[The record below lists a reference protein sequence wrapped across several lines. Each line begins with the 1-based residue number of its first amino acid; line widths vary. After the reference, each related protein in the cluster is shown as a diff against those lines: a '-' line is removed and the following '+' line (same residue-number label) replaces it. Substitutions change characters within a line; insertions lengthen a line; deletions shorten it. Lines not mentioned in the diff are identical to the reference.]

1 MTSIRDGKFFLGK
14 VFDMQAGKLTDELL
28 QYDPAD
34 LTTHAVVTGMTG
46 SGKTGMCIGL
56 LEEAAIE
63 GIPAIIIDPKGD
75 LTNLLLHFPNLLPAD
90 FEPWI
95 DPEVARREGK
105 TSAQTAQDTAEAW
118 KNGLAS
124 WGLGPDQ
131 LNLLNQS
138 VDFGVF
144 TPGSTVGTP
153 INILSS
159 FAAPDLPWDEY
170 REVLREKISTIVT
183 ALLGLVGLNE
193 IDPLRS
199 REHILVSNILENAWS
214 KGVSLDLTELILQ
227 VQNPPFER
235 LGAFPVNNFFPA
247 KERFDLAMLLNNFLA
262 SPSFEV
268 WREGVPLDIGEL
280 MTSASGKPRH
290 NIFYLAHLNDSE
302 RMFFVTLLFAAIE
315 SWMRSQR
322 GTSALRAL
330 VYFDE
335 ILGYLPPVAN
345 PPSRPIMLRMLKQAR
360 AFGVGLL
367 LATQNPVDVD
377 YKGLSNAGTWFV
389 GRLQTDQD
397 KQRLLDGL
405 DSAGGGLDRQEVDKL
420 ISRLGKRTFLL
431 HNVHAKAP
439 KIFQTRW
446 ALNFLAG
453 PLTRM
458 QIPQL
463 MKLIPAQTQPR
474 VGEPGM
480 PMGAA
485 AAVAPV
491 QAAATTAAKAPTPF
505 GPASTT
511 RPVMPA
517 GVNEFFIPNNLGF
530 SQALTDARVPS
541 SAKVDQG
548 GFLYRPALFAQAE
561 VTYLARKYNLEL
573 TRQVSSLPQEAR
585 GRMVS
590 WDDFAWQAYK
600 REDVISSPL
609 PGARYA
615 AIPEWLSDARL
626 ITSLQSDFVDWVVRN
641 GTLRVR
647 VNEVLKVFAGPDVTT
662 AEFREMCSKAAR
674 DAMKAELDK
683 VETTFNKKLETL
695 EAKVKRQTMEVDSQE
710 DELGQ
715 RRMEEVGKGAEF
727 LIGMLGGRKRSLSSN
742 LSKRRMTASAKA
754 ILKQE
759 QAELEMLEKQL
770 AGLEN
775 ERKAA
780 LDEVNERWARQVDHE
795 VEVPVT
801 PYRKDVYVDFY
812 GIAWL
817 PYYVVS
823 VDGQSREIPAFQQ
836 PSR

>member
-1 MTSIRDGKFFLGK
+1 MASLRDGKFFLGK
-14 VFDMQAGKLTDELL
+14 IFDMQAGKLTDELL

-46 SGKTGMCIGL
+46 SGKTGMCVGL

-75 LTNLLLHFPNLLPAD
+75 LTNLLLHFPDLLPTD

-105 TSAQTAQDTAEAW
+105 TTAQTAQDTAENW

-124 WGLGPDQ
+124 WGMGPNE
-131 LNLLNQS
+131 LNLLGQS
-138 VDFGVF
+138 VDFSVF
-144 TPGSTVGTP
+144 TPGSSVGTP
-153 INILSS
+153 VNILSS
-159 FAAPDLPWDEY
+159 FAAPDLPWNEY
-170 REVLREKISTIVT
+170 REILREKISTIVT
-183 ALLGLVGLNE
+183 ALLGLVGLTE

-214 KGVSLDLTELILQ
+214 KGASLDLTELILQ

-268 WREGVPLDIGEL
+268 WREGVPLEIGEL

-405 DSAGGGLDRQEVDKL
+405 DAAGGGLDRQEVDKL

-453 PLTRM
+453 PLTRT

-463 MKLIPAQTQPR
+463 MKLIPAEALPR
-474 VGEPGM
+474 GSEPAM
-480 PMGAA
+480 PIGAA
-485 AAVAPV
+485 SAVATAQAAVPG
-491 QAAATTAAKAPTPF
+491 AKTPTPL

-511 RPVMPA
+511 RPVAPA
-517 GVNEFFIPNNLGF
+517 GINEFFIPNNLAF
-530 SQALTDARVPS
+530 SQAITSARIPAT
-541 SAKVDQG
+541 AKIDQG
-548 GFLYRPALFAQAE
+548 GFIYRPALFAQAE

-573 TRQVSSLPQEAR
+573 TRQVASLPQEAR
-585 GRMVS
+585 GRLVS
-590 WDDFAWQAYK
+590 WDDFVWQAYS
-600 REDVISSPL
+600 REEVMSSPL

-626 ITSLQSDFVDWVVRN
+626 INSLQSDFVDWVVRN

-647 VNEVLKVFAGPDVTT
+647 ANEALKVFAGPEVTT

-674 DAMKAELDK
+674 DAMQAELSK
-683 VETTFNKKLETL
+683 VELTYKKKMETL

-710 DELGQ
+710 DELNQ

-727 LIGMLGGRKRSLSSN
+727 LLSMLGGRKRSLSSN

-754 ILKQE
+754 DLKQE
-759 QAELEMLEKQL
+759 QVELELLEKQL
-770 AGLEN
+770 AEM
-775 ERKAA
+775 EKEQKAA
-780 LDEVNERWARQVDHE
+780 LEEVNERWARQVDQE

-817 PYYVVS
+817 PYYVIS
-823 VDGQSREIPAFQQ
+823 TDGQSREIPAFNQ
-836 PSR
+836 P

>member
-14 VFDMQAGKLTDELL
+14 IFDMQAGKLTDELL
-28 QYDPAD
+28 EYDPAD

-46 SGKTGMCIGL
+46 SGKTGMCVGL

-75 LTNLLLHFPNLLPAD
+75 LTNLLLHFPDLLPAD

-105 TSAQTAQDTAEAW
+105 TTAQTAQDTAENW

-124 WGLGPDQ
+124 WGLGPDE
-131 LNLLNQS
+131 LNLLDQS
-138 VDFGVF
+138 VDFSVF

-153 INILSS
+153 VNILSS
-159 FAAPDLPWDEY
+159 FAAPDLPWTEY
-170 REVLREKISTIVT
+170 REILREKISTIVT
-183 ALLGLVGLNE
+183 ALLGLVGLTE

-214 KGVSLDLTELILQ
+214 KGASLDLTELILQ

-268 WREGVPLDIGEL
+268 WREGVPLEIGEL

-322 GTSALRAL
+322 GTSALRTL

-405 DSAGGGLDRQEVDKL
+405 DAAGGGLDRQEVDKL

-453 PLTRM
+453 PLTRT

-463 MKLIPAQTQPR
+463 MKLIPAEALP
-474 VGEPGM
+474 GGSEPAM
-480 PMGAA
+480 PVGAA
-485 AAVAPV
+485 AAVSPAQTAVPV
-491 QAAATTAAKAPTPF
+491 AKTPSPLGPT
-505 GPASTT
+505 STT
-511 RPVMPA
+511 RPVVPA
-517 GVNEFFIPNNLGF
+517 GINEFFIPNNLAF
-530 SQALTDARVPS
+530 SQAITDARIPS
-541 SAKVDQG
+541 TAKIDQG

-573 TRQVSSLPQEAR
+573 TRQVASLPQEAR
-585 GRMVS
+585 GRLVS
-590 WDDFAWQAYK
+590 WDDFVWQAYS
-600 REDVISSPL
+600 REEVMSSPL
-609 PGARYA
+609 PDARYV

-626 ITSLQSDFVDWVVRN
+626 INMLQSDFVDWVVRN
-641 GTLRVR
+641 GILRVR
-647 VNEVLKVFAGPDVTT
+647 ANEALKVFAGPEVTT
-662 AEFREMCSKAAR
+662 AVFREMCSKAAR
-674 DAMKAELDK
+674 DAMQAELSK
-683 VETTFNKKLETL
+683 VELSYQKKLETL

-727 LIGMLGGRKRSLSSN
+727 LLSMLGGRKRSLSSN
-742 LSKRRMTASAKA
+742 LSKRRMTAAAKA
-754 ILKQE
+754 DLKQE
-759 QAELEMLEKQL
+759 QAELEILEKQL
-770 AGLEN
+770 AEMEN
-775 ERKAA
+775 EQKAA
-780 LDEVNERWARQVDHE
+780 LEEVNERWARLVDQE

-817 PYYVVS
+817 PYYVIS
-823 VDGQSREIPAFQQ
+823 VDGQSREIPAFIK
-836 PSR
+836 P

>member
-1 MTSIRDGKFFLGK
+1 MTSTRDGKFFLGK

-28 QYDPAD
+28 EYDPAD

-63 GIPAIIIDPKGD
+63 GIPAVIIDPKGD

-95 DPEVARREGK
+95 DPEVSRREGK
-105 TSAQTAQDTAEAW
+105 TPAQAAQDTAENW
-118 KNGLAS
+118 KKGLES
-124 WGLGPDQ
+124 WGLGATE
-131 LNLLNQS
+131 LNLLKDS
-138 VDFGVF
+138 VDFGVY
-144 TPGSTVGTP
+144 TPGSSAGVP
-153 INILSS
+153 VNILSS
-159 FAAPDLPWDEY
+159 FAAPDLPWEEH
-170 REVLREKISTIVT
+170 REILREKISTIVT
-183 ALLGLVGLNE
+183 ALLGLIGLNN

-199 REHILVSNILENAWS
+199 REHILLCNILENAWS
-214 KGVSLDLTELILQ
+214 KSSSLDLTELILQ
-227 VQNPPFER
+227 TQNPPFDR

-247 KERFDLAMLLNNFLA
+247 KDRFDLAMLLNNFLA
-262 SPSFEV
+262 SPSFEI
-268 WREGVPLDIGEL
+268 WREGVPLDIAKL
-280 MTSASGKPRH
+280 LYSPDGKPRH
-290 NIFYLAHLNDSE
+290 SIFYLAHLSESE

-322 GTSALRAL
+322 GTGSLRAL

-405 DSAGGGLDRQEVDKL
+405 DSAGGGLDRASTDKL
-420 ISRLGKRTFLL
+420 ISNLGKRTFLL
-431 HNVHAKAP
+431 HNVHGKGP
-439 KIFQTRW
+439 KVFQTRW

-453 PLTRM
+453 PLTRT

-463 MKLIPAQTQPR
+463 LKLIPNVPQPS
-474 VGEPGM
+474 GAEPSIPAGAM
-480 PMGAA
+480 AA
-485 AAVAPV
+485 APVSSAAVRPV
-491 QAAATTAAKAPTPF
+491 ETPPIPSS
-505 GPASTT
+505 GSTT

-517 GVNEFFIPNNLGF
+517 GINEFFIPNNLAF
-530 SQALTDARVPS
+530 SEALTVARIPS
-541 SAKVDQG
+541 SAQIKQG

-561 VTYLARKYNLEL
+561 VVYLARKYNLEL
-573 TRQVSSLPQEAR
+573 NRQVSALPQESR
-585 GRMVS
+585 GRMVN
-590 WDDFAWQAYK
+590 WDDFAWLPYK
-600 REDVISSPL
+600 REELTGSAL
-609 PGARYA
+609 PGARFTA
-615 AIPEWLSDARL
+615 LPEWLTDSRSL
-626 ITSLQSDFVDWVVRN
+626 NNLQSDFIDWVIRN
-641 GTLRVR
+641 GTIRVR
-647 VNEVLKVFAGPDVTT
+647 ANEALKVYAGPEVST

-674 DAMKAELDK
+674 DAMQGEIEK
-683 VETTFNKKLETL
+683 VEVTYRKKLETL
-695 EAKVKRQTMEVDSQE
+695 ESKVKRQTMEVDSQE

-715 RRMEEVGKGAEF
+715 RRMEELGKGAE
-727 LIGMLGGRKRSLSSN
+727 LIIGLFGGRKRSVSSN
-742 LSKRRMTASAKA
+742 LTKRRMTSSAKA
-754 ILKQE
+754 ALKQE
-759 QAELEMLEKQL
+759 EAELELLERQL
-770 AGLEN
+770 AELEN
-775 ERKAA
+775 EKKAA
-780 LDEVNERWARQVDHE
+780 LEEVNERWAKQVDNE

-801 PYRKDVYVDFY
+801 PYKKDVYLDFF

-823 VDGQSREIPAFQQ
+823 VDGQNREIPAFKQ
-836 PSR
+836 PA

>member
-28 QYDPAD
+28 EYDPAD

-46 SGKTGMCIGL
+46 SGKTGMCVGL

-75 LTNLLLHFPNLLPAD
+75 LTNLLLHFPDLLPTD

-105 TSAQTAQDTAEAW
+105 TIAQIAQDTAENW

-124 WGLGPDQ
+124 WGLGPDE
-131 LNLLNQS
+131 LKLLGQS
-138 VDFGVF
+138 VDFSVF

-153 INILSS
+153 VNILSS
-159 FAAPDLPWDEY
+159 FAAPDLPWNEY
-170 REVLREKISTIVT
+170 REILREKISTIVT
-183 ALLGLVGLNE
+183 ALLGLVGLTE

-214 KGVSLDLTELILQ
+214 KGASLDLTELILQ

-280 MTSASGKPRH
+280 LTSASGKPRH

-405 DSAGGGLDRQEVDKL
+405 DAAGGGLDRQEVDKL

-453 PLTRM
+453 PLTRT

-463 MKLIPAQTQPR
+463 MKLIPPEALPR
-474 VGEPGM
+474 GGEPAM
-480 PMGAA
+480 PAGAA
-485 AAVAPV
+485 AAVAPA
-491 QAAATTAAKAPTPF
+491 QAAVPVAKTPTPL
-505 GPASTT
+505 GPSSTT
-511 RPVMPA
+511 RPVIPA
-517 GVNEFFIPNNLGF
+517 GVNEFFIPNNLAF
-530 SQALTDARVPS
+530 SQAITDARIPAT
-541 SAKVDQG
+541 AKIDQG
-548 GFLYRPALFAQAE
+548 GFIYQPALFAQAE
-561 VTYLARKYNLEL
+561 VTYLARKYNFEL
-573 TRQVSSLPQEAR
+573 TRQVASLPQEAR

-590 WDDFAWQAYK
+590 WDDFIWQAYR
-600 REDVISSPL
+600 REDVMSSPL
-609 PGARYA
+609 PSARYA

-626 ITSLQSDFVDWVVRN
+626 INSLQSDFVDWVVRN

-647 VNEVLKVFAGPDVTT
+647 ANEALKVFAAPEVTT

-674 DAMKAELDK
+674 DAMQAELSK
-683 VETTFNKKLETL
+683 VELAYKKKMENL

-727 LIGMLGGRKRSLSSN
+727 LLSMLGGRKRSLSSN
-742 LSKRRMTASAKA
+742 LSKRRMTTAAKA
-754 ILKQE
+754 DLKQE
-759 QAELEMLEKQL
+759 QAELEILEKQL
-770 AGLEN
+770 AEMEN
-775 ERKAA
+775 ERKVA
-780 LDEVNERWARQVDHE
+780 LEEFNERWARLVDQE

-817 PYYVVS
+817 PYYVIS
-823 VDGQSREIPAFQQ
+823 VDGQSREIPAFNK
-836 PSR
+836 P